1 MSQLRRLPLLFAA
14 TLAAVLAVAGPAAAD
29 SIVYVSQGNVWLT
42 SPDGARQYQVTFD
55 GGWDSPSQA
64 DDGTIVAAKG
74 QLLVRMDRSG
84 RVIGTPVP
92 GLGGATGTIPGER
105 FKLFGPFDP
114 EVSPDGRRIAYW
126 ATAYNP
132 SSTGEVVYTDWR
144 DVSLVTPS
152 DRFEMPRA
160 NWITSVKQP
169 SWIGS
174 DRLMVTGSGLTNMN
188 FETWMPGIG
197 DDHLQWW
204 FRYVNAIETDHELSR
219 DGRKLV
225 AVAQT
230 NGALSAPD
238 TLHYFAVPGP
248 AWTAPPYPNTW
259 MDDAPRPP
267 AGEPRCE
274 NVRDSIAHNPSWA
287 PSSTAVAF
295 DDKDGIWVQ
304 QVGDLPADC
313 SGMSE
318 KLLVP
323 GGAHPD
329 WGPADVDLAHKPAG
343 PGTGA
348 GTPGPGAPSGPGG
361 PGTGAGNPGPGA
373 PAGPGGPASPLRR
386 LTIPKHATRRS
397 GVTVKVLLARPARVA
412 VTVCR
417 RARAACRGRAV
428 TRTVAARAGTTRI
441 AVSLK
446 RLRAGRYTV
455 VVSVAGAE
463 PVSRALTVR

>member
-1 MSQLRRLPLLFAA
+1 
-14 TLAAVLAVAGPAAAD
+14 
-29 SIVYVSQGNVWLT
+29 
-42 SPDGARQYQVTFD
+42 
-55 GGWDSPSQA
+55 
-64 DDGTIVAAKG
+64 
-74 QLLVRMDRSG
+74 MDRSG

-92 GLGGATGTIPGER
+92 GLGGATGTIPGET

-132 SSTGEVVYTDWR
+132 SSTGAVVYTNWR
-144 DVSLVTPS
+144 DVALVTPS
-152 DRFEMPRA
+152 DRFEVTRA

-197 DDHLQWW
+197 DDYLQWW

-219 DGRKLV
+219 DGKKLV

-230 NGALSAPD
+230 NGAASAPN
-238 TLHYFAVPGP
+238 TLHYFAVLGP
-248 AWTAPPYPNTW
+248 AWTPPPYPNTW
-259 MDDAPRPP
+259 MNDAPRPP
-267 AGEPRCE
+267 AGEARCE
-274 NVRDSIAHNPSWA
+274 NVRDSIVHNPSWA

-313 SGMSE
+313 SGMGE

-343 PGTGA
+343 PGAGA
-348 GTPGPGAPSGPGG
+348 GTPGQGPPSGPGA
-361 PGTGAGNPGPGA
+361 GAGTPNPRPPSGPS
-373 PAGPGGPASPLRR
+373 GPASALQR
-386 LTIPKHATRRS
+386 LTIPNQATRRS
-397 GVTVKVLLARPARVA
+397 GVAVKVLLARAARVT
-412 VTVCR
+412 VTVCMR
-417 RARAACRGRAV
+417 PRAACRGRAV
-428 TRTVAARAGTTRI
+428 KRSVAARAGTTRI
-441 AVSLK
+441 PVPLR

-455 VVSVAGAE
+455 VVTVAGAA
-463 PVSRALTVR
+463 PVLRPLTVR